1 LIKATSWRPT
11 PRRAVSGSRHRNGR
25 RRWVVAFLSLRGDAH
40 DPGHR
45 PHGQQNRQYGGRDD
59 HVPTRPAEETGVGRD
74 RARPDIAQGIDTG
87 AIRPGVSSD
96 GDAQDI

>member
-1 LIKATSWRPT
+1 MTQDTDRTPQQQPDSRPQQQ
-11 PRRAVSGSRHRNGR
+11 P
-25 RRWVVAFLSLRGDAH
+25 
-40 DPGHR
+40 
-45 PHGQQNRQYGGRDD
+45 GQQNRQDGGRDD